1 MKLSEKIEKLKASVS
16 RLEQLLS
23 MCPDIAI
30 VKVGTGDAEYYCSHA
45 VTRAAES
52 VEFLTPTS
60 TYNAIHKA
68 CVYKDY
74 LIDGVNIRVYG
85 YPLMS
90 KLFIM
95 MGDSNTI
102 RCYDY
107 QEAFEEAGV
116 KSSVIKDMHLYVI
129 NYIQTHKV
137 DVDKDHLPDN
147 IKNLL
152 AFI

>member
-1 MKLSEKIEKLKASVS
+1 MKLLEKIHKLNAAVS

-23 MCPDIAI
+23 ICPDIEI
-30 VKVGTGDAEYYCSHA
+30 VKIGTDAEYYCSL
-45 VTRAAES
+45 TIAAMAEN

-68 CVYKDY
+68 CIYKDY
-74 LIDGVNIRVYG
+74 MIDGTSMRVYG
-85 YPLMS
+85 YPLMI

-95 MGDSNTI
+95 MGDSNTV

-107 QEAFEEAGV
+107 QEEFEKTGV
-116 KSSVIKDMHLYVI
+116 KPSVIKDMHLYII

-137 DVDKDHLPDN
+137 DVDREHLPNN